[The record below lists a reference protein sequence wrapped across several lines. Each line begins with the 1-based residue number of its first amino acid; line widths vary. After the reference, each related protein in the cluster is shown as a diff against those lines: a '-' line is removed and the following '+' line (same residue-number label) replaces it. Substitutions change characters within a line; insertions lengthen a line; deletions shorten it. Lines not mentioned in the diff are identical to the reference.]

1 MFFPA
6 DLGLPLT
13 LPTMPLPSGIA
24 SRHDR
29 VGDAGGIVEAGEC
42 ERGTGAPALRVRG
55 RFRPFWSVGSWLT
68 QPIEPGANA
77 GQRLVPSWLA
87 KRILGSYIA
96 DLPSPGDTP
105 EDGASDLEVL
115 IPVGPRDLEVAPLA
129 LASVRRYLMNR
140 MTHIAVATP
149 HAHLS
154 AVRNLLPGVEII
166 ADEDILSDELRRSI
180 VLAAPSGREG
190 WLTQQFVEMVYV
202 ASAAKRS
209 CLVWD
214 ADTIMV
220 RPQTLMAGNVAAL
233 PISLEHH
240 PPYFELIRRL
250 LPTLPLP
257 EWSSTVAHH
266 MIMDPELL
274 AGLFREIET
283 RADGRPWWS
292 AILSLVDRLEQSC
305 MAEYELYGQ
314 WVRHRHADRVR
325 LVGFRNVIL
334 TRESFSPGRAEM
346 LARSRRIDSISL
358 HWWLNR

>member
-1 MFFPA
+1 MFFSA
-6 DLGLPLT
+6 DLELPLT
-13 LPTMPLPSGIA
+13 LPTMPLPCGIA
-24 SRHDR
+24 SGRDP
-29 VGDAGGIVEAGEC
+29 VGDAAGILEAGEG
-42 ERGTGAPALRVRG
+42 ERGTGASALRVRG
-55 RFRPFWSVGSWLT
+55 RFRSFWSVGSWLA
-68 QPIEPGANA
+68 QPIEPGESARQRLIPSRLANA
-77 GQRLVPSWLA
+77 
-87 KRILGSYIA
+87 ILRSYIA
-96 DLPSPGDTP
+96 DLPSPGDAP
-105 EDGASDLEVL
+105 EHGASDLEVL
-115 IPVGPRDLEVAPLA
+115 IPVGPRDQEVAPLA
-129 LASVRRYLMNR
+129 LASVRRYLTNR
-140 MTHIAVATP
+140 LTHIAVATP

-180 VLAAPSGREG
+180 ALAAPSGREG

-202 ASAAKRS
+202 TSAAKRP

-220 RPQTLMAGNVAAL
+220 RPQTLMTGNVAAL
-233 PISLEHH
+233 AISLEHH
-240 PPYFELIRRL
+240 SPYFELIRRL

-325 LVGFRNVIL
+325 LVGFRNVML
-334 TRESFSPGRAEM
+334 TRKSFSQGTAEM
-346 LARSRRIDSISL
+346 LARSKRIDSISL
-358 HWWLNR
+358 HWWMNR